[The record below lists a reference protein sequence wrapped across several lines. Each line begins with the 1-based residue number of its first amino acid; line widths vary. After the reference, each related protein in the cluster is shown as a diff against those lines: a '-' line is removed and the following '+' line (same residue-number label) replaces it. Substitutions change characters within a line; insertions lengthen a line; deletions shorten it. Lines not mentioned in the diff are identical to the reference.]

1 MEISI
6 LEEFVSLVETS
17 SFQET
22 AFKMNISQ
30 SALTKHIQK
39 LESELG
45 VSLFDRSA
53 RMIKTNEYSKTL
65 YPYAKN
71 MIETSQDAI
80 AALQEVSDDR
90 KNQFAVAY
98 APVLGQYGLIDL
110 ITEFSKLYPDKNMQ
124 TIETYQPLALLKT
137 KKCDFAFLGEGEG
150 GAEEHNFNKM
160 VYKTDH
166 LAVVLPTT
174 HKYANKKNVTL
185 EELADENFILHAS
198 VTSIPHEE
206 TSKFLELCEKKQF
219 TPNIVAESQFTSTM
233 VRYVYGGRGIAV
245 LNRLHIPTD
254 ALKNCAVVDIYPT
267 VRSYIYLL
275 YRRKFSCPAATE
287 FLHYMIEKISQ

>member
-22 AFKMNISQ
+22 AFKMNVSQ
-30 SALTKHIQK
+30 SSLTKHIQK

-45 VSLFDRSA
+45 VSLFDRST
-53 RMIKTNEYSKTL
+53 RTIKTNEYGKTL

-71 MIETSQDAI
+71 MVEISQDAI
-80 AALQEVSDDR
+80 AALQDVSDDR
-90 KNQFAVAY
+90 KNQFSVAY
-98 APVLGQYGLIDL
+98 APVLGQYGLIDI
-110 ITEFSKLYPDKNMQ
+110 ITEFSKLHPDKNMH

-137 KKCDFAFLGEGEG
+137 KKCDFAFLGEGE
-150 GAEEHNFNKM
+150 AVDYNFNKM

-166 LAVVLPTT
+166 LAVVLPMD
-174 HKYANKKNVTL
+174 HKYAKSQNVTL
-185 EELADENFILHAS
+185 EELEDENFILHAS

-206 TSKFLELCEKKQF
+206 TRKFLELCEKKNF
-219 TPNIVAESQFTSTM
+219 TPNVVAESQFTSTM

-254 ALKNCAVVDIYPT
+254 ALRNCAVVDIYPT
-267 VRSYIYLL
+267 VRSFIYLL
-275 YRRKFSCPAATE
+275 YGRKVSCPAATE
-287 FLHYMIEKISQ
+287 FLHFMIEKISQ

>member
-6 LEEFVSLVETS
+6 LEEFVSLVENN

-45 VSLFDRSA
+45 VLLFDRSA
-53 RMIKTNEYSKTL
+53 RSVKMNEYSKAL
-65 YPYAKN
+65 YPYAKS
-71 MIETSQDAI
+71 MVEMSQDAV

-110 ITEFSKLYPDKNMQ
+110 ITEFSKSYPDSNMH

-137 KKCDFAFLGEGEG
+137 KKCDFAFLGEGE
-150 GAEEHNFNKM
+150 AVDHDFNKM

-166 LAVVLPTT
+166 LAVVLPKDHT
-174 HKYANKKNVTL
+174 YAKKQNVTL
-185 EELADENFILHAS
+185 EELEEENFILHAS

-206 TSKFLELCEKKQF
+206 TRKFLELCEKKKF
-219 TPNIVAESQFTSTM
+219 APNIVAESQFTSTM
-233 VRYVYGGRGIAV
+233 IHYVKGGHGIAV
-245 LNRLHIPTD
+245 LNRLHIPND
-254 ALKNCAVVDIYPT
+254 AMEHCAVVDIYPT
-267 VRSYIYLL
+267 IRSYIYLL
-275 YRRKFSCPAATE
+275 YRRKVSCPSATD
-287 FLHYMIEKISQ
+287 FLHFMIEKISQ

>member
-1 MEISI
+1 MEINI

-45 VSLFDRSA
+45 VLLFDRSA
-53 RMIKTNEYSKTL
+53 RMIKMNEYSRTL

-71 MIETSQDAI
+71 MIEMSHDAI
-80 AALQEVSDDR
+80 AALQEVSDDK

-98 APVLGQYGLIDL
+98 APVLGQYGLIDV
-110 ITEFSKLYPDKNMQ
+110 ITEFSKMHPDSNMRA
-124 TIETYQPLALLKT
+124 IETYQPLALLKN
-137 KKCDFAFLGEGEG
+137 KKCDFAFLGEGE
-150 GAEEHNFNKM
+150 ATDHNFNKM

-166 LAVVLPTT
+166 LAVVLPPD
-174 HKYANKKNVTL
+174 HKYAKKQSVSL
-185 EELADENFILHAS
+185 EELADEKFILHAS

-206 TSKFLELCEKKQF
+206 TSKFLELCEKKNF
-219 TPNIVAESQFTSTM
+219 KPNIVAESQFTSTM
-233 VRYVYGGRGIAV
+233 VHYVNGGSGIAV

-254 ALKNCAVVDIYPT
+254 ALDNCAVVDIYPT

-275 YRRKFSCPAATE
+275 YRRKLSCAAATE
-287 FLHYMIEKISQ
+287 FLHFMIESISEQ